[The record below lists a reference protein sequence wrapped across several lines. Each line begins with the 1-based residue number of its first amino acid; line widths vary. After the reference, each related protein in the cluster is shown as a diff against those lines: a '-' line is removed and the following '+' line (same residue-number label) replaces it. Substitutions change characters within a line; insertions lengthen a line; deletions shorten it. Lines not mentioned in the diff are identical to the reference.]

1 MSSAG
6 LRAVAL
12 KQLVRGATLA
22 RRIGVGRPVDAFGG
36 LLLERRA
43 AKGRIGSGEE
53 VVLEALLHELGIDKG
68 WVVDIAACDG
78 VTNSN
83 SLALYSAGWPGLAL
97 EGDPRSFELLARVHR
112 RSPDV
117 RLARLW
123 VTPGNV
129 VQILR
134 AYSVPEDFA
143 VLSLDIDGYDHF
155 VLAALLD
162 EYRPA
167 VICAEINEIFPPP
180 IKFTVRYDPNYVWAE
195 DHFFGQSLS
204 KLYELGEAHGYSI
217 AELYY
222 NNAFLVRGEVTDRV
236 ALTPETAYA
245 TGYLERPDRK
255 ERFPW
260 NGDVEEIHSLDPE
273 GKIAFIESYF
283 AKYSGRYELSR

>member
-1 MSSAG
+1 M
-6 LRAVAL
+6 
-12 KQLVRGATLA
+12 
-22 RRIGVGRPVDAFGG
+22 GRPVDALGG

-43 AKGRIGSGEE
+43 AKGRIGSEE
-53 VVLEALLHELGIDKG
+53 EAVLEALIRELGIEKD

-83 SLALYSAGWPGLAL
+83 SLALYAAGWPGLAI
-97 EGDPRSFELLARVHR
+97 EGDPRSFELLSRVHR

-129 VQILR
+129 AQILR

-162 EYRPA
+162 EYHPT
-167 VICAEINEIFPPP
+167 VICAEINETIPPP
-180 IKFTVRYDPNYVWAE
+180 IKFTVRYDPGYVWAE
-195 DHFFGQSLS
+195 DRFFGQSLS
-204 KLYELGEAHGYSI
+204 KLHELGEAHGYS
-217 AELYY
+217 LVDLHY
-222 NNAFLVRGEVTDRV
+222 NNAFLVRTDRSDRA

-260 NGDVEEIHSLDPE
+260 NSDVEEIYSLDTE
-273 GKIAFIESYF
+273 GKIAFLETYF
-283 AKYSGRYELSR
+283 AKYAGKYELSG

>member
-12 KQLVRGATLA
+12 KQLVRGASLA
-22 RRIGVGRPVDAFGG
+22 RRIGLGRAVDAFGG

-43 AKGRIGSGEE
+43 AKGRIASGEE
-53 VVLEALLHELGIDKG
+53 AVLEALLRELGIEKG

-83 SLALYSAGWPGLAL
+83 SLGLYAAGWPGLAV
-97 EGDPRSFELLARVHR
+97 EGDPRSFELLARIHR

-123 VTPGNV
+123 VTPGNA

-180 IKFTVRYDPNYVWAE
+180 IKFTVLYDSNYVWAE

-204 KLYELGEAHGYSI
+204 KLHELGEAHGYSI

-222 NNAFLVRGEVTDRV
+222 NNAFLVRAGTTDRA

-260 NGDVEEIHSLDPE
+260 NADVEEIHSLDTE

-283 AKYSGRYELSR
+283 AKYSGRYELSG

>member
-1 MSSAG
+1 MG
-6 LRAVAL
+6 RAV
-12 KQLVRGATLA
+12 
-22 RRIGVGRPVDAFGG
+22 DACGS
-36 LLLERRA
+36 LLFERRF

-53 VVLEALLHELGIDKG
+53 AVLEALLRELGIGKG

-83 SLALYSAGWPGLAL
+83 SLALYTAGWPGLAL
-97 EGDPRSFELLARVHR
+97 EGDPKSFELLARVHR

-123 VTPGNV
+123 VTPENV

-155 VLAALLD
+155 VLGALLD
-162 EYRPA
+162 EFRPA

-180 IKFTVRYDPNYVWAE
+180 IKFTVRYDPNYAWAE

-204 KLYELGEAHGYSI
+204 KLHELAQAHGYSI

-222 NNAFLVRGEVTDRV
+222 NNAFLVRAGSTNRA
-236 ALTPETAYA
+236 ALSPETAYA

-260 NGDVEEIHSLDPE
+260 NGDFEEIYSLDTE
-273 GKIAFIESYF
+273 GKIAFIESFF
-283 AKYSGRYELSR
+283 AKYSGQFELSR